1 MIVTLTPNPSFDRTV
16 ELGGRLERGD
26 VLRAVSET
34 SQAGGKGIN
43 ISRAAVAAE
52 VPTLAVLPAD
62 SDDTFVI
69 ALLRDGIDAR
79 PTTPSGP
86 IRANVTITEPDG
98 TTTKLNSP
106 GPEASPATLAAMQE
120 ALISRAARAD
130 WIVLAGSLP
139 PGAPKSWYADLVTRL
154 RETSARVAVDT
165 SDAPLRELVAAL
177 PAAAPDLMKPN
188 GDELASLTGGDA
200 NEIESDPH
208 AAARAARLL
217 LGQGVGAVLATLG
230 GNGAVLVDADGAWH
244 ATPPPTTVL
253 STVGAGDSSLFGY
266 LLADLKGA
274 PPPLRLASAV
284 AYGSAAA
291 GLPGT
296 TIPHPDQTHP
306 ELVTVQPLHDPSN
319 NTPVATEKTGA

>member
-26 VLRAVSET
+26 VLRAVGET

-62 SDDTFVI
+62 SDDTFVL
-69 ALLRDGIDAR
+69 ALLRDGIDTRA
-79 PTTPSGP
+79 TTPSGP

-120 ALISRAARAD
+120 ALLSRAARAD

-200 NEIESDPH
+200 KRDRVRPLRRRPGRPT
-208 AAARAARLL
+208 AARP
-217 LGQGVGAVLATLG
+217 G
-230 GNGAVLVDADGAWH
+230 GRCR
-244 ATPPPTTVL
+244 
-253 STVGAGDSSLFGY
+253 AGDAGRQRRR
-266 LLADLKGA
+266 ARRRRR
-274 PPPLRLASAV
+274 RLAR
-284 AYGSAAA
+284 
-291 GLPGT
+291 
-296 TIPHPDQTHP
+296 HP
-306 ELVTVQPLHDPSN
+306 
-319 NTPVATEKTGA
+319 TPDHGPQHRGGG